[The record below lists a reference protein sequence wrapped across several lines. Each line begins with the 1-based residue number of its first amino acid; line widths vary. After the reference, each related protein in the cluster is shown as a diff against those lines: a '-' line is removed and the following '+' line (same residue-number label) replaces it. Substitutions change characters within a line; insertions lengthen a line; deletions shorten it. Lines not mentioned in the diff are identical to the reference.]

1 MEILTQSGSTGASRT
16 ARRRRASTPCGL
28 RSGSASQSRSR
39 SMNGSPLT
47 MPRRETLPR
56 GGCKARMTIRI
67 RLGQDGSTWT
77 SAADSRQRR
86 RERRA
91 LANGRSTTRRR
102 FRRTKSKFRK
112 ARRLRL
118 AWHRCR
124 LSPRQAPGRS
134 SPRRAFRTESTCRRA
149 DSTWAAIRFPSLPR
163 FCRRTARS
171 HSTTAPTA
179 RAARTGRSATTPR
192 RNGSLAHEPCS
203 RAPRG
208 SFFLPNRRTA
218 NATC

>member
-1 MEILTQSGSTGASRT
+1 MTRANAILRHGVSRAPTTIPHGLISTCRAASPRQPT
-16 ARRRRASTPCGL
+16 ARQAP
-28 RSGSASQSRSR
+28 
-39 SMNGSPLT
+39 
-47 MPRRETLPR
+47 E
-56 GGCKARMTIRI
+56 
-67 RLGQDGSTWT
+67 
-77 SAADSRQRR
+77 
-86 RERRA
+86 
-91 LANGRSTTRRR
+91 NGRSTTRRR

-112 ARRLRL
+112 GRRLRL
-118 AWHRCR
+118 TWHRCR

-134 SPRRAFRTESTCRRA
+134 SPWRAFRTESICRRA
-149 DSTWAAIRFPSLPR
+149 DSTWAAIHFPSLAR

-179 RAARTGRSATTPR
+179 WAARTGRSATTPR

-208 SFFLPNRRTA
+208 SFFLPNRQIA